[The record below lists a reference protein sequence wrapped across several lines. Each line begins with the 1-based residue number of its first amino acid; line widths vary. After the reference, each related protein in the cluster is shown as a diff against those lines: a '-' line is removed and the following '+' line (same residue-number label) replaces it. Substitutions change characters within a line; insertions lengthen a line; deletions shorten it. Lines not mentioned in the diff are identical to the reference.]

1 MATGLIMG
9 ICRGAKAG
17 RQRYARSWCNL
28 EPMVRAITFLGYS
41 VNGIERR
48 GHPKTVADR
57 SLLGRHR
64 STRAAQNDIKVG
76 SDVFFMAATVWKGQL
91 SFGLSDEV
99 AES

>member
-1 MATGLIMG
+1 
-9 ICRGAKAG
+9 
-17 RQRYARSWCNL
+17 
-28 EPMVRAITFLGYS
+28 MVRAITFLGYS

-91 SFGLSDEV
+91 SFGLSDAV